1 MLGNDFKQNI
11 GNYYTIFLKFEIRH
25 FFLLLILS
33 RETQIVTNV
42 HNESLNLLLNIFLSA
57 ACCHDNRAA

>member
-25 FFLLLILS
+25 FFIMNFIQGNPNCYQ
-33 RETQIVTNV
+33 RP
-42 HNESLNLLLNIFLSA
+42 
-57 ACCHDNRAA
+57 

>member
-25 FFLLLILS
+25 FFFIMNFIQGNPNCYQ
-33 RETQIVTNV
+33 RP
-42 HNESLNLLLNIFLSA
+42 
-57 ACCHDNRAA
+57 